1 MNSIDWKIKVKDID
15 IGVPSEINKN
25 ITITDKSIK
34 SYYRVILYTVI
45 ALIVFFT
52 LKYGHKKYQQYKA
65 KQYSEFNE

>member
-1 MNSIDWKIKVKDID
+1 MNSIDWKIKVNNID
-15 IGVPSEINKN
+15 MGVPSAINKS

-34 SYYRVILYTVI
+34 SYYRVILFTLI

-65 KQYSEFNE
+65 KQYTEFNE